1 MSSIISDDELNSTPV
16 ESEVSS
22 AESEPEEDGV
32 LFSTKTP

>member
-32 LFSTKTP
+32 PFSTKAP